1 MMRQSGLALKD
12 KLALMLHQHWH
23 DSTVVSWLEVQKS
36 RWFLSKPP
44 KAPVGELI
52 LLRFTPPWVSAM
64 GGKNTTDTTNKK
76 KLLVYS

>member
-1 MMRQSGLALKD
+1 MRQSGLALKD

-23 DSTVVSWLEVQKS
+23 DPTVVSWLEVQKS

-52 LLRFTPPWVSAM
+52 LLRFTPP
-64 GGKNTTDTTNKK
+64 
-76 KLLVYS
+76 